1 MKKILILAA
10 LALTAAACGGSSKK
24 TTTPAGATIAC
35 NYPADGECDTVD
47 GDAAAVTAA
56 GYTAAACTGSGGTVV
71 SSCTA
76 TGRVGRCV
84 LVSGSITLT
93 VHLYT
98 GLAADHQAT
107 CAGAGGTWTA
117 G

>member
-24 TTTPAGATIAC
+24 TTATGATIAC
-35 NYPADGECDTVD
+35 NYPADGECDTVE

-76 TGRVGRCV
+76 TGRIGRCA
-84 LVSGSITLT
+84 LVSGGITLT

-98 GLAADHQAT
+98 GVAADLQAT